1 MNPLLLIGLV
11 IAGMIVLL
19 LAFKLDASRQAT
31 GRGLWRMLRD
41 SFRRE
46 DPYSLK
52 VYQDGTYADPVL
64 HHRRRRLWAFIPL
77 LALAILLTASLWWIN
92 SRDEPTLATTTD
104 ESSSETVAAPAPV
117 ATAPPAFTTQP
128 DMADP
133 TTLAVE
139 ISQQVYPDG
148 GAENVLLSRQ
158 RPSVDALVSGA
169 LQGLLDGPLLLTASD
184 QLSDETAA
192 EIDRLGAPS
201 VHILGGEQ
209 AVSTDIE
216 QALIDAGHNV
226 HRHAGSTGAE
236 TAVDI
241 ASRHFEDATTAVL
254 APAFGADAVDD
265 DVLAEALIA
274 GGLAATRR
282 APVLVT
288 GPDALTQSTAEHL
301 QASAIDSVTVVGSRD
316 HIGTEVMS
324 DLAAL
329 GIAAIRVAGEDP
341 YGTAVT
347 VAESSSNTDERVV
360 LLVDG
365 EAENIWPGASIAAVY
380 AGREEAPIVFALGDS
395 LPEDSRAYLA
405 ALPTGA
411 SVQCMPGVTEAA
423 CDQARDLLGTT

>member
-1 MNPLLLIGLV
+1 
-11 IAGMIVLL
+11 
-19 LAFKLDASRQAT
+19 
-31 GRGLWRMLRD
+31 
-41 SFRRE
+41 
-46 DPYSLK
+46 
-52 VYQDGTYADPVL
+52 
-64 HHRRRRLWAFIPL
+64 
-77 LALAILLTASLWWIN
+77 
-92 SRDEPTLATTTD
+92 
-104 ESSSETVAAPAPV
+104 
-117 ATAPPAFTTQP
+117 
-128 DMADP
+128 
-133 TTLAVE
+133 
-139 ISQQVYPDG
+139 
-148 GAENVLLSRQ
+148 
-158 RPSVDALVSGA
+158 
-169 LQGLLDGPLLLTASD
+169 
-184 QLSDETAA
+184 
-192 EIDRLGAPS
+192 
-201 VHILGGEQ
+201 
-209 AVSTDIE
+209 
-216 QALIDAGHNV
+216 
-226 HRHAGSTGAE
+226 
-236 TAVDI
+236 
-241 ASRHFEDATTAVL
+241 L

-288 GPDALTQSTAEHL
+288 GPDALTQATAEHL

-380 AGREEAPIVFALGDS
+380 AGREEAPIVFALGDT